1 MNSNDKLNL
10 VYLNCNGFKNQVNF
24 IFNNYTSIDLFCFQ
38 EYWLFSEECS
48 IFNTNNKNIVVMAMF
63 LLIILSGELDFMWKK
78 IFR

>member
-48 IFNTNNKNIVVMAMF
+48 IFNTNNKKYCGYGNVSFDNTKWRIGFYVEENI
-63 LLIILSGELDFMWKK
+63 
-78 IFR
+78 